1 MYKGKQVIIGNS
13 AAGLSAIKA
22 IREVNRCC
30 PITLISGESC
40 NAYSPVLIT
49 YYLKDRI
56 SREGLFIVDDDFYKS
71 GNVKTIFGHK
81 VTRVEPSKQVVYL
94 DSGEVIGYDNLLIA
108 TGASPVR
115 LRDSENEPGN
125 VFSVRTIEDADRIV
139 QRAKRAR
146 EVIVIGAGLIGL
158 QVADALSG
166 KEIKLTMIEWADQV
180 FPETADPDCAAI
192 VQKEIESYG
201 ISIHL
206 GERVKEIKQRGDK
219 TVVISGLGEEL
230 SADMVITGIGVTP
243 NVQLISGSGIEV
255 NRGIVVDGM
264 MRTNISNVFAAGDVS
279 EGENLAT
286 GKNEILP
293 NWSNA
298 CKQGRI
304 AGLNM
309 AGYEQRYEGG
319 LRETITS
326 IFGLILV
333 AIGLVHAPK
342 NNVVEEISFVELQRK
357 TYRKVLVAGDRMVG
371 AVLLGKIED
380 AGIIKSFIRNKKKV
394 SRWKEGIARSPL
406 DMRKVLLS
414 VTGEYNTY
422 HFK

>member
-1 MYKGKQVIIGNS
+1 MYKTKQVIIGNS
-13 AAGLSAIKA
+13 AAGLSAINA

-30 PITLISGESC
+30 PITLISGENC

-56 SREGLFIVDDDFYKS
+56 SREGLFMVDDDFYKS
-71 GNVKTIFGHK
+71 GNVETIFGHK
-81 VTRVEPSKQVVYL
+81 VTRVEPSKQLVCL
-94 DSGEVIGYDNLLIA
+94 DNGEVIEYDNLLIA

-115 LRDSENEPGN
+115 LRDPKNEPGN

-139 QRAKRAR
+139 QRVKRAR
-146 EVIVIGAGLIGL
+146 EIIVIGAGLIGL
-158 QVADALSG
+158 QVADALSQ
-166 KEIKLTMIEWADQV
+166 KEIKLTIVEWADQV

-192 VQKEIESYG
+192 IQKAIESYG

-206 GERVKEIKQRGDK
+206 GERIREVKQRGNK
-219 TVVISGLGEEL
+219 TVVISDSGQEH
-230 SADMVITGIGVTP
+230 SADMVVAGIGVTP
-243 NVQLISGSGIEV
+243 NVQLVGDSGIKV
-255 NRGIVVDGM
+255 NRGIVVDST

-286 GKNEILP
+286 GMNEILP

-309 AGYEQRYEGG
+309 AGREQRYEGG

-326 IFGLILV
+326 IFGVVLV

-342 NNVVEEISFVELQRK
+342 NDVVEEISFLELKRK

-371 AVLLGKIED
+371 AVLLGKMED
-380 AGIIKSFIRNKKKV
+380 AGIIKDFIRNKKEV

-406 DMRKVLLS
+406 DLRKVLLS
-414 VTGEYNTY
+414 ITGECDTY
-422 HFK
+422 C

>member
-1 MYKGKQVIIGNS
+1 
-13 AAGLSAIKA
+13 L
-22 IREVNRCC
+22 
-30 PITLISGESC
+30 
-40 NAYSPVLIT
+40 
-49 YYLKDRI
+49 
-56 SREGLFIVDDDFYKS
+56 
-71 GNVKTIFGHK
+71 TI
-81 VTRVEPSKQVVYL
+81 
-94 DSGEVIGYDNLLIA
+94 
-108 TGASPVR
+108 
-115 LRDSENEPGN
+115 
-125 VFSVRTIEDADRIV
+125 
-139 QRAKRAR
+139 
-146 EVIVIGAGLIGL
+146 
-158 QVADALSG
+158 
-166 KEIKLTMIEWADQV
+166 IEWADQV

-201 ISIHL
+201 TSIHL
-206 GERVKEIKQRGDK
+206 GERVKEIKQRGNK

-243 NVQLISGSGIEV
+243 NVQLISDSGIEV

-326 IFGLILV
+326 IFGLVLV

-380 AGIIKSFIRNKKKV
+380 AGIIKNFIRNKKKV
-394 SRWKEGIARSPL
+394 SCWKEGIARSPL

-414 VTGEYNTY
+414 ITGECDTY
-422 HFK
+422 RFK